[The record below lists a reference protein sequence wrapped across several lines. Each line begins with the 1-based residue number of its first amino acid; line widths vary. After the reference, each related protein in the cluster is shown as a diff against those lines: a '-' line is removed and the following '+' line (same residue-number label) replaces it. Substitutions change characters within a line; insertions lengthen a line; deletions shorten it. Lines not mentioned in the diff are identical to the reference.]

1 MKAIAAGGRLDAPA
15 FPRFRTYYSH
25 GKFQEHKARC
35 WRSLTISNRERT
47 MGRVLGFTDAVGF
60 LVLGYVVYKMAEL
73 GPYEAALLFGRTFRV
88 FLFAVGGYA

>member
-1 MKAIAAGGRLDAPA
+1 
-15 FPRFRTYYSH
+15 
-25 GKFQEHKARC
+25 
-35 WRSLTISNRERT
+35 